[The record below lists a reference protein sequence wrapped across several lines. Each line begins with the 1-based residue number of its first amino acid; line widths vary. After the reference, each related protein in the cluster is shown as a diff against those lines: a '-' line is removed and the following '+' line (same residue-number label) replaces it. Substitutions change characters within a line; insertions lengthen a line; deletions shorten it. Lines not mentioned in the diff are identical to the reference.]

1 MGFRPPRDLDATAGG
16 VSKRVPDI
24 RAALGGLLWD
34 GMTLA
39 VGGFGPCGI
48 PENLIWAVAQSG
60 VRNLTIVGNN
70 AGVDDFGMGL
80 LLQNRQVRRVIA
92 SYVGENKVFERQAL
106 AGEIEL
112 ELVPQGT
119 LAERLRAGGVGIPAF
134 YTRTAAGTALADGRE
149 TRRFGD
155 HDYVL
160 EPAIRADLSLVKA
173 WRGDEVGNL
182 RYRRTARNFNP
193 MIATC
198 GDVTVAEV
206 EELVATGE
214 LDPDDV
220 DTNWTA

>member
-1 MGFRPPRDLDATAGG
+1 M
-16 VSKRVPDI
+16 PDI